1 MYAEKKSGRIIT
13 VSSLIFSF
21 LVTIL
26 GSGHFTHA
34 TETVQVEKIPAKTVR
49 TGKSASFTCI
59 VTDGEASEFLWLK
72 GGQLIRQ
79 DAKFRININ
88 PENSLLTVRN
98 VDQNDA
104 GIYTCVA
111 KNSFSEDRTTAIL
124 RVEGPPSWASDLQK
138 EVVASLNQPLN
149 VKCDVISY
157 PQATITWQRV
167 DLGDNTHLQSEP
179 DGTLHFS
186 NVTRD
191 DVGTYKCTAKN
202 TLGEIHKEVKVVVRV
217 PAKIPSGHKYAPVTV
232 RRGDTAVLKCEALG
246 DSPLNI
252 TWKKGEQVITLDTPR
267 MEVIENTFEGGINS
281 ELQVAST
288 DRADNGLFTCT
299 AANAYG
305 DDKRTIKLSVLE
317 APGAPI
323 DVKVIETF
331 SNSIRLRWA
340 APYGSTSVTKYIIQY
355 WKHHGSAY
363 RLHEQEVEAAS
374 QLTATLT
381 GLRPGSD
388 YNVRVAAVN
397 AVGSGHHSD
406 SVRFRTSDE
415 KPSAPP
421 TDIIAEPKGP
431 TVIRVRWKAPP
442 KDQWNG
448 DITKYYIGYRPVG
461 ASLNYTYQTAAATR
475 QQEEEHLLS
484 GLKRGT
490 EYSIVVAAENSVGSG
505 PLSQDIL
512 SRTSDT
518 EPPRPPRISLEGTGR
533 TSITIKYQELPGPQ
547 AQHFILSYR
556 EQSGP
561 WRELT
566 IPRTSDQRYT
576 LSGLREGTSYE
587 LKLLA
592 EGEGSTSEASETMTV
607 LTEGSLSDAIFPRGS
622 AGGQGDL
629 PVYLRW
635 TILAPTLASLGIIT
649 IVSLIA
655 CCLVSRER
663 KKYKNMVV
671 IGEFP
676 HVTYDVPPGTVPLKG
691 GSVPVGT
698 LMPNAQMT
706 IMRPAGA
713 GATTRYVDV
722 EKYGMVVAPQDCPLL
737 PGQQFPIPYATL
749 PVRQPLGHPG
759 AAAMR
764 PRAGSQDVVLEEGQY
779 GDHHY
784 DIAG

>member
-1 MYAEKKSGRIIT
+1 MIAAQ
-13 VSSLIFSF
+13 L
-21 LVTIL
+21 L
-26 GSGHFTHA
+26 GERPLFRPYRVPSCML
-34 TETVQVEKIPAKTVR
+34 AKEDR
-49 TGKSASFTCI
+49 RA
-59 VTDGEASEFLWLK
+59 L
-72 GGQLIRQ
+72 RM
-79 DAKFRININ
+79 
-88 PENSLLTVRN
+88 LLTPAMGPQEEFSQKGSQHDIIVPPRWSN
-98 VDQNDA
+98 GTPPPSEINLLVEETADISCNATGSPAPEISWTAEGSDGHWSSWLPPQVD
-104 GIYTCVA
+104 IVPL
-111 KNSFSEDRTTAIL
+111 KSSETPGARVL
-124 RVEGPPSWASDLQK
+124 RVRGAARLHG
-138 EVVASLNQPLN
+138 ARFACLAANGLGT
-149 VKCDVISY
+149 I
-157 PQATITWQRV
+157 QAIV
-167 DLGDNTHLQSEP
+167 E
-179 DGTLHFS
+179 LH
-186 NVTRD
+186 
-191 DVGTYKCTAKN
+191 
-202 TLGEIHKEVKVVVRV
+202 IRV